1 MQGRVTRAGGRAQAG
16 LLGSRGPP
24 SQPRSSQPRL
34 AHSVAM
40 LEQPAGRPAAQGAEQ
55 TPMASGSPGRPAG
68 QLVTPS
74 PTALCS
80 SYASNGSV
88 YFDTVKFANSEGHSY
103 GKLVPEAVG
112 DQKAL
117 HEGEG
122 KRTGWGHSP
131 GSRGLTP
138 HSVGA

>member
-1 MQGRVTRAGGRAQAG
+1 MQGRVTRAGGRARAG
-16 LLGSRGPP
+16 TLGSRGPP
-24 SQPRSSQPRL
+24 PQPRSSQPRL
-34 AHSVAM
+34 AHSVAV

-88 YFDTVKFANSEGHSY
+88 YFDTAKFANSEGHSY

-122 KRTGWGHSP
+122 KRTCWGHSP
-131 GSRGLTP
+131 GSRGLTT
-138 HSVGA
+138 HDMGA